1 MAAIISALD
10 KMVPTNLGEND
21 HSQYAPA
28 SNENYTEK
36 IVQFN
41 FQCTRNETRNE
52 TRTTGPL
59 SSILRGLLQSLS
71 VPKRNPV
78 EETDR
83 KTNLGLLYAMIGY
96 TRDIIDGKGEYTL
109 AYMMIMT
116 WFEFFPDLAVFA
128 VKTFVDESI
137 HTSETHASE
146 THTSEKDPSTHPY
159 GSWKDI
165 KYLCAYVRD
174 HTKNARHPIILA
186 AVRIMNDQ
194 LRQDTIQTDNSKLS
208 LAGKWTARQGN
219 AKFGWLF
226 PILAEQYFPQYAESA
241 KHQPAEKRT
250 ESLRKAGLKGKTDYR
265 KLCSALNAR
274 LDTIQIKQCANI
286 WAKIDHSKTTSI
298 TVSKQ
303 KKALLNVVK
312 KGTEQRSEDPDRV
325 QCAENFKEYIDT
337 LKKEG
342 KEVKGARV
350 GMADFTKT
358 GISLISQRSQVHH
371 AIPESLRLEIDI
383 LNSQWRDNSKLTGAL
398 GNMIAMVD
406 TSGSMDGD
414 PLHVALALGIRIAE
428 KSALGKRFMT
438 FNVAPTWVS
447 LEGDN
452 TFLEMLKT
460 SSHTSW
466 GMNTNFY
473 AALNLIATAIR
484 LSPTVTVDDC
494 QNMVLVILSDMQMDA
509 GDNSWKSV
517 YSGIEA
523 VYAELGIRKFGVS
536 IRPPHILFWN
546 LRSTDG
552 FPSLSSQANVSMM
565 SGFSPAILNVFCEK
579 GMEALQACTPW
590 SLLKETLNKPRYDPM
605 RTKARVTV

>member
-10 KMVPTNLGEND
+10 KLVPTNLGENG
-21 HSQYAPA
+21 HSQ
-28 SNENYTEK
+28 SNENYAEK

-41 FQCTRNETRNE
+41 FQCTRTNIY
-52 TRTTGPL
+52 L
-59 SSILRGLLQSLS
+59 SILAQTLRGLLQSLS
-71 VPKRNPV
+71 VVKRIPV
-78 EETDR
+78 EEADR

-116 WFEFFPDLAVFA
+116 WFEFFPELAVFA
-128 VKTFVDESI
+128 VKTFVL
-137 HTSETHASE
+137 ETE
-146 THTSEKDPSTHPY
+146 TETETTTHPY

-165 KYLCAYVRD
+165 KYLCAYIRD
-174 HTKNARHPIILA
+174 HTKNARHPLILA
-186 AVRIMNDQ
+186 AVQIMNDQ
-194 LRQDTIQTDNSKLS
+194 LRQDTSQTDNSKLS
-208 LAGKWTARQGN
+208 LAGKWVARQGN
-219 AKFGWLF
+219 EKFGWLF
-226 PILAEQYFPQYAESA
+226 TIQAEQYFPQYAESA
-241 KHQPAEKRT
+241 KHQRAEKRT
-250 ESLRKAGLKGKTDYR
+250 ESLRKAGLKAKTDYR

-286 WAKIDHSKTTSI
+286 WAQIDHSKTTSI
-298 TVSKQ
+298 TVFKQ

-337 LKKEG
+337 LKKKG

-358 GISLISQRSQVHH
+358 GLSLISQRSKVHH

-406 TSGSMDGD
+406 TSGSMEGD

-438 FNVAPTWVS
+438 FNAAPTWVS
-447 LEGDN
+447 LEGNN
-452 TFLEMLKT
+452 TFLEMLTT

-484 LSPTVTVDDC
+484 LSTTVTVEDC

-517 YSGIEA
+517 YSGIES

-579 GMEALQACTPW
+579 GMEAPQTCTPW
-590 SLLKETLNKPRYDPM
+590 CLLKETLEKPRYDPM